1 MGSQPGIVKQQL
13 RRRHSQIRWP
23 DADFDSVP
31 EDRVVVD
38 LPDDLWWTC
47 RQVCGG
53 SAEHASPGLHDAPDS
68 GDQADDVGHA
78 DPE

>member
-1 MGSQPGIVKQQL
+1 MAAEEPLDLLHASVRYQPSGGF
-13 RRRHSQIRWP
+13 
-23 DADFDSVP
+23 ADI
-31 EDRVVVD
+31 VVVD

-53 SAEHASPGLHDAPDS
+53 SAEHASPRLNDAPDS
-68 GDQADDVGHA
+68 GDQADDVAHA